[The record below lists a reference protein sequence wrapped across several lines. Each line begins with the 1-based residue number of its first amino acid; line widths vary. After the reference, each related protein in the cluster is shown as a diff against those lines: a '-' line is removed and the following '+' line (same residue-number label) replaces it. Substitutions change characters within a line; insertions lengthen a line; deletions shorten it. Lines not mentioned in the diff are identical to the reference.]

1 MPLQKRKKRKK
12 APPKKT
18 GGMSQVQNVK
28 VVVNAGGGTAPR
40 RRRRAPAKKKEAP
53 FSFGGGGGGGLAQV
67 VTGPSV
73 SQDVLQQ
80 SQELRQ
86 TIAMLQAGPQRNKSL
101 LGEPGQVELPLSP
114 DNLPV
119 SRGQLKF
126 VMASVIEQQS
136 LQNQAMTQG
145 FEQYRAL
152 AGKQLEV
159 LEQSVHS
166 LSTTDRPPEQ
176 AMDRSESPVPLVP
189 QPSPRGRS
197 TTVREASMATE
208 PGTPPPTS
216 RRAPGRPPDVND
228 QIFQRHLARKPGETN
243 AFLAQQA
250 GISKATYEKIITA
263 GRRNAGIS

>member
-1 MPLQKRKKRKK
+1 LQKRKKKK
-12 APPKKT
+12 APAKKT

-28 VVVNAGGGTAPR
+28 VVVNAAGTAPR
-40 RRRRAPAKKKEAP
+40 RRRRAPAKKKDAG
-53 FSFGGGGGGGLAQV
+53 FSFGGGGAGLAQV

-101 LGEPGQVELPLSP
+101 LGEPGQAEVPLSP

-126 VMASVIEQQS
+126 VVGSVIEQQS

-189 QPSPRGRS
+189 SRGRS
-197 TTVREASMATE
+197 PTVREASTAAE
-208 PGTPPPTS
+208 AGTPPPPS
-216 RRAPGRPPDVND
+216 RRPPGRPPDVND
-228 QIFQRHLARKPGETN
+228 EIFQRHLARKPGETN
-243 AFLAQQA
+243 ADLAQLA

-263 GRRNAGIS
+263 GRKKAGIS